1 MSKKSKKPTKASK
14 NQPQHRHGEY
24 NGVMGKGS
32 FTKKGDKFVCVEC
45 SAELDALPEEWVKA
59 NPEGA
64 KLLLK
69 GQKNEGPKNPVMVEA
84 GKKAWITRKA
94 NLEKAKTQEQSRAS
108 KKSSAKNAA

>member
-1 MSKKSKKPTKASK
+1 LSKKSKKPAKAS
-14 NQPQHRHGEY
+14 QPPHVHGEY

-32 FTKKGDKFVCVEC
+32 FTKKGDRYICVEC
-45 SAELDALPEEWVKA
+45 GTELDALPEEWVKA

-84 GKKAWITRKA
+84 GKKAWKTRKE
-94 NLEKAKTQEQSRAS
+94 NQEKAKASSEQGKSS
-108 KKSSAKNAA
+108 KKSSPKNAA